1 MSSRT
6 AIRDPVIFCH
16 SAPDQ
21 DPGRNPEKYKGQ
33 TISVWPFFTFWIPAP
48 GRNDMFRVATRNDRG
63 RLRRVKRADRCGEF
77 PVQRKTHF
85 ETELTCVLFEIPDK
99 RRKRCEC

>member
-33 TISVWPFFTFWIPAP
+33 TISVWLFLRSGFRLQAGMTCSGSRP
-48 GRNDMFRVATRNDRG
+48 GM
-63 RLRRVKRADRCGEF
+63 
-77 PVQRKTHF
+77 
-85 ETELTCVLFEIPDK
+85 TEEDYDA
-99 RRKRCEC
+99 